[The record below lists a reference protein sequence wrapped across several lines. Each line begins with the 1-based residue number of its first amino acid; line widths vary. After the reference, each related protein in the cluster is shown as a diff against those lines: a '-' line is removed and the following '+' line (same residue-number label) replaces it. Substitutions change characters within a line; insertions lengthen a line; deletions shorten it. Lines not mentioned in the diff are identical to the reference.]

1 MSQWIP
7 SSKRYK
13 ILKWGGVKI
22 GKSFVG
28 QDVIFDSNYPEEI
41 EIGDGCAIT
50 MRCTI
55 LTHFVQAC
63 PNGGR
68 RYVKG
73 HVKIGNKVFMGAHS
87 IICQPITIG
96 DGAFIAA
103 GSVLTKDVPPYEVW
117 GGVPAKFIKKRDR

>member
-1 MSQWIP
+1 M
-7 SSKRYK
+7 
-13 ILKWGGVKI
+13 GGVKI
-22 GKSFVG
+22 GRSFVG

-55 LTHFVQAC
+55 LSHFVKAC

-68 RYVKG
+68 TYVKG

-87 IICQPITIG
+87 IICQPLTIG
-96 DGAFIAA
+96 DGAIIAA
-103 GSVLTKDVPPYEVW
+103 GSVLTKDVPAYEVW
-117 GGVPAKFIKKRDR
+117 GGVPAKFIKKRDI